1 MGAHILGLAD
11 DVGVDV
17 EEVRSHLAAERS
29 RNDGQYGLIFAT
41 NRSVQYYKGCPK
53 QGEVKLAQSNVVNGL
68 TTGFIDEDVWNSHSM
83 THAAMSI
90 YSGFGSVAD
99 ALAVANKVIDTYR
112 TTMADQGD
120 YRDTTTPYDANGH
133 YDPTGIPRPSVN
145 SHYARQTIW
154 WALPL
159 ALSGQQYDA
168 QIRPRSLHFAP
179 HRDVMGDD
187 FLGALTN
194 RQNFEGVIQWP
205 VLLPHVSALS
215 DMRLDRD
222 GRVCLKMH
230 VLSGELDSRRQ
241 SLTVTLALPLDGKPV
256 LQLSEG
262 GAFLAKDASGELC

>member
-90 YSGFGSVAD
+90 YSRFGSVSD
-99 ALAVANKVIDTYR
+99 ALIVANKVMEAYR
-112 TTMADQGD
+112 TTMADQWD

-168 QIRPRSLHFAP
+168 RVRPRHLHFAP
-179 HRDVMGDD
+179 HRDLMST
-187 FLGALTN
+187 ALSDSSAPV
-194 RQNFEGVIQWP
+194 EWP
-205 VLLPHVSALS
+205 VLLPHVSGLA
-215 DMRLDRD
+215 RLQITKDRK
-222 GRVCLKMH
+222 VCTEIH
-230 VLSGELDSRRQ
+230 VLAGSMELDGASTR
-241 SLTVTLALPLDGKPV
+241 LTLALPSGVVSTLSPGHIEQQITTRRASHIVLD
-256 LQLSEG
+256 
-262 GAFLAKDASGELC
+262 